1 MSALTDTP
9 MKVAI
14 FDWDG
19 TVVDSVEHI
28 TDCLHFAATHIGFPA
43 LAREQYRNIIGLGLV
58 EALRSLYPHITTD
71 QMQAMRNAY
80 SKHFM
85 RTSASHQRAF
95 NGIPELLSSLKRA
108 GIICAV
114 ATGKS
119 RKGLNLA
126 LESSGL
132 THHFDLTRCADE
144 TRSKPDPTMLQ
155 EILQELDLPAHS
167 AVMVGDTSYD
177 MEMAHRISMPAI
189 GVKWGVH
196 PPETLATFS
205 PAAIVGTA
213 DELAHALQQRLAVP
227 AIT

>member
-1 MSALTDTP
+1 MSVLTDMP

-58 EALRSLYPHITTD
+58 EALRNLYPQITTD

-85 RTSASHQRAF
+85 SSSASHQRAF
-95 NGIPELLSSLKRA
+95 TGIPELLTALKEA

-132 THHFDLTRCADE
+132 AHHFDLTRCADE
-144 TRSKPDPTMLQ
+144 TRSKPDPAMLQ
-155 EILQELDLPAHS
+155 EILHELDLPAHS
-167 AVMVGDTSYD
+167 AVMIGDTSYD

-205 PAAIVGTA
+205 PTAIVDTS
-213 DELAHALQQRLAVP
+213 DELAQALQKRVAAPTV
-227 AIT
+227 T

>member
-1 MSALTDTP
+1 LNSSTTAP
-9 MKVAI
+9 IQVAI

-28 TDCLHFAATHIGFPA
+28 TDCLHFASTHIGLPT

-58 EALRSLYPHITTD
+58 EALRSLYPQITTE
-71 QMQAMRNAY
+71 QMQAMRSAY
-80 SKHFM
+80 SQHFM
-85 RTSASHQRAF
+85 ATSASHQRAF
-95 NGIPELLSSLKRA
+95 QGIPELLATLKAA
-108 GIICAV
+108 GVYCAV

-132 THHFDLTRCADE
+132 AAHFDLTRCADE
-144 TRSKPDPTMLQ
+144 TRSKPHPAMLQ
-155 EILQELDLPAHS
+155 EILQELDLPAQA

-177 MEMAHRISMPAI
+177 MEMAQRINMPAI

-205 PAAIVGTA
+205 PAAIVDTS
-213 DELAHALQQRLAVP
+213 DELAQALQKRVVAPTV
-227 AIT
+227 T